1 MGASFQLEFYSWEQI
16 MIAKITLV
24 SMLAAVALARPEAD
38 PYFYHHGVVGHVH
51 PTCEQG
57 VDTLEVQTCAPR
69 VDQVC
74 VEEDVMS
81 EEITYEKRCKE
92 VVSKTCSPVIVKRS
106 AEAEPEADPEADPQF
121 WGGYGHHYGYAAPH
135 VVALPELK
143 TKTIETPCAEHTTE
157 HCVDVPIIKEV
168 FTPVKTCHDV
178 TKVDCTPADHNIAK
192 VTCTPGSTTV
202 TDLAATYGLVH
213 AAPAP
218 AAVPAAVDA

>member
-1 MGASFQLEFYSWEQI
+1 MG
-16 MIAKITLV
+16 V

-51 PTCEQG
+51 PECEHG
-57 VDTLEVQTCAPR
+57 VDTLEVQSCAPR
-69 VDQVC
+69 VAQDC
-74 VEEDVMS
+74 TTADVVS
-81 EEITYEKRCKE
+81 EEITYEKRCKQ

-106 AEAEPEADPEADPQF
+106 ADAEPEAEADPQYF
-121 WGGYGHHYGYAAPH
+121 HHFGYAAPH
-135 VVALPELK
+135 VVALPEIK

-168 FTPVKTCHDV
+168 ITPVKTCYTI
-178 TKVDCTPADHNIAK
+178 TKVDCNPAEHKIGK

-213 AAPAP
+213 AAPAEAP
-218 AAVPAAVDA
+218 AE

>member
-57 VDTLEVQTCAPR
+57 VDTLEVQTCTPR
-69 VDQVC
+69 VEQFC
-74 VEEDVMS
+74 VTEDVMS
-81 EEITYEKRCKE
+81 QEITYEKRRKD

-106 AEAEPEADPEADPQF
+106 AEAEPEAEAEADPQF
-121 WGGYGHHYGYAAPH
+121 WGGYGHHYGYARP
-135 VVALPELK
+135 VTYTLPELK

-168 FTPVKTCHDV
+168 FTPVETCHDV
-178 TKVDCTPADHNIAK
+178 TKVD
-192 VTCTPGSTTV
+192 CTPGSTTV

-218 AAVPAAVDA
+218 AAVPAAV

>member
-1 MGASFQLEFYSWEQI
+1 

-24 SMLAAVALARPEAD
+24 SMLAAMALARPEAEAD

-69 VDQVC
+69 VEQVC
-74 VEEDVMS
+74 VKEDVMS
-81 EEITYEKRCKE
+81 EEITYEKRCKD

-106 AEAEPEADPEADPQF
+106 AEAEPEAQF
-121 WGGYGHHYGYAAPH
+121 WGGYGHHYGYARP
-135 VVALPELK
+135 VTYTLPELK

-168 FTPVKTCHDV
+168 FTPVETCHDV

-202 TDLAATYGLVH
+202 TDLAATYGLVP